1 MILLAKNA
9 QITVSSVMISSNVNN
24 VPLDT
29 KFKNLLSQI
38 KKCKF
43 VARSV
48 VMVSGIKLNVM
59 MVILRMVMVAAAN
72 VLFSHHGL
80 APMDQLCRNLSV
92 LSIFLRKVFLLIK
105 VLSIWETEL
114 FRVLELHSFPNV

>member
-1 MILLAKNA
+1 MIFSNA
-9 QITVSSVMISSNVNN
+9 NN

-59 MVILRMVMVAAAN
+59 MVILRMVMVVAAN

>member
-59 MVILRMVMVAAAN
+59 MVILRMVMVVAAN

-80 APMDQLCRNLSV
+80 APMDLLCRNLSV

>member
-1 MILLAKNA
+1 MILLVKNA
-9 QITVSSVMISSNVNN
+9 QITVLSVMISSNVNN

-29 KFKNLLSQI
+29 KFKNLVSQI
-38 KKCKF
+38 KKYKF

-48 VMVSGIKLNVM
+48 VMVSDTKLNVM
-59 MVILRMVMVAAAN
+59 MVILKMVMVAAVN
-72 VLFSHHGL
+72 VLSSHHGL
-80 APMDQLCRNLSV
+80 VLMDQLYKNLSV
-92 LSIFLRKVFLLIK
+92 LSIFLRKVFLLIR

>member
-59 MVILRMVMVAAAN
+59 MVILRTVMVAAVN